1 MTFNLITNDFF
12 FFFFFFEISII
23 NEENIS
29 VTKAKTFLLNQN
41 ALYFKRFNSKVMVTM
56 PI

>member
-1 MTFNLITNDFF
+1 MIFF
-12 FFFFFFEISII
+12 FFFFVISII

-29 VTKAKTFLLNQN
+29 ATKAKTFLLNQN